1 MKLKFEERVAKILS
15 EKTDDGKYADQTFSL
30 GPDDISEIVT
40 DASNG
45 KLSPEEMDSLE
56 DDLAKV
62 MDKVYKKYKGS
73 MDGAE
78 AFWKEAGKVGKS
90 YGVKIKQ

>member
-1 MKLKFEERVAKILS
+1 MKLKFEERISEILN
-15 EKTDDGKYADQTFSL
+15 EKTDDSKYSNQTFSL
-30 GPDDISEIVT
+30 DGSDISEIVT

-73 MDGAE
+73 VDGAE
-78 AFWKEAGKVGKS
+78 EFWKEAAKVGKK
-90 YGVKIKQ
+90 YRVKIKQ